1 MAKIG
6 DNIAARRKELGLTQ
20 DQLAEKMG
28 YKTRSTISRIESGA
42 NEVPAGNI
50 AKFAQVLETTKDLLI
65 GKKEENQMERTYNDA
80 MFRETF
86 ERDYTWLNG
95 FMRNVRRFGSRTA
108 IIDPQ
113 TDREWNYRQFN
124 AEANRLAHALRQDGV
139 GKNDVV
145 MSVLRN
151 CPEFCFAY
159 VGPRKIGAIDLLANY
174 KLSYGELALLID
186 HNEPKVIIY
195 SADVADMVAD
205 AVEKCE
211 KKPGRCVMAD
221 NIEGVALPEGHITY
235 EEYVASQPILDP
247 KKDFVPHI
255 YDEVVRMCTSGT
267 SALPKS
273 VPMND
278 INEVLSAHDAIMHY
292 PLSCKD
298 ICMNMTPLF
307 HRGGSHSGGTC
318 PNFYAGSALVLMRSF
333 QAKTTLSYVEK
344 YGITFLTGSPATL
357 EMLSR
362 IQEKSHFDTSSLKG
376 IVTMGAPLEKAAC
389 ERFMEVLTPNIFNGY
404 GTTETFWNSF
414 LRPYDLPEG
423 AGGVGGSC
431 TDDEVRVVQVYEDR
445 KAEPDEVIPQDG
457 ESVGEVIIHSPGK
470 TTYSYYNNQEETDK
484 KFYKGWMYTSDL
496 GTWDEKMYVTIT
508 GRKDDMIVCSGE
520 NIYPVQIEEELNTFE
535 KVADS
540 MVTAVPDKVRG
551 QAVAAYVIPADDSLT
566 IQELVEFCKESP
578 VLSTYK
584 RPRWYKLVDSLPHT
598 ATGKKMHYVLKQQA
612 AEDMEAGLLKRK

>member
-1 MAKIG
+1 MSQIGEKIAK
-6 DNIAARRKELGLTQ
+6 RRRELKMTQ
-20 DQLAEKMG
+20 GQLAEKMG

-42 NEVPAGNI
+42 NDVPGSNVP
-50 AKFAQVLETTKDLLI
+50 KFAQVLETTVEALT
-65 GKKEENQMERTYNDA
+65 GEKEEETMTRTYNDK

-86 ERDYTWLNG
+86 EREYTWLNG
-95 FMRNVRRFGSRTA
+95 FMRNVQRYGSRTA

-113 TDREWNYRQFN
+113 TERQWTYRQFN
-124 AEANRLAHALRQDGV
+124 VEANKLAHALRQDGV

-151 CPEFCFAY
+151 CPEFCFNY

-186 HNEPKVIIY
+186 HNKPKVVVY
-195 SADVADMVAD
+195 SADVAEMVEK
-205 AVEKCE
+205 AVEICQF
-211 KKPGRCVMAD
+211 KPGRCVMAD
-221 NIEGVALPEGHITY
+221 NLEGEELPEGHITY
-235 EEYVASQPILDP
+235 EEYVDSQPIIDP
-247 KKDFVPHI
+247 AMDFEPHI

-292 PLSCKD
+292 PLNCKD
-298 ICMNMTPLF
+298 VCMNMTPLF

-318 PNFYAGSALVLMRSF
+318 PNFYAGSTLVLMRSF
-333 QAKTTLSYVEK
+333 HAKTTLSYVEK
-344 YGITFLTGSPATL
+344 YKITFLTGSPATL
-357 EMLSR
+357 EMISR
-362 IQEKSHFDTSSLKG
+362 IQEKSGFDISSLKG
-376 IVTMGAPLEKAAC
+376 VITMGAPLEKVAC
-389 ERFMEVLTPNIFNGY
+389 RRFMDVLTPNIFNGY

-414 LRPYDLPEG
+414 LRPYDLPDA

-431 TDDEVRVVQVYEDR
+431 TDDEVRVVKVYEDK
-445 KAEPDEVIPQDG
+445 KAEPDEMIAQDG
-457 ESVGEVIIHSPGK
+457 ESVGEVIIKCPGK
-470 TTYSYYNNQEETDK
+470 TTYSYYNNQEEADK

-496 GTWDEKMYVTIT
+496 GTWDDKMYVTIT

-520 NIYPVQIEEELNTFE
+520 NIYPVQIEEAINTFE

-551 QAVAAYVIPADDSLT
+551 QAVAAYVVPADDSLT
-566 IQELVEFCKESP
+566 VAELIEFCRENP
-578 VLSTYK
+578 LLSTYK
-584 RPRWYKLVDSLPHT
+584 RPRYYRLVKELPHT
-598 ATGKKMHYVLKQQA
+598 ATGKKMHYVLKAQA
-612 AEDMEAGLLKRK
+612 ADDLAAGLLKRK